1 MSIVEKI
8 LLVVEL
14 IGAICA
20 LVPTIISV
28 CALIKNIIKNKNWAL
43 IMKIANS
50 AMSAVEVYSK
60 EHTGMTSEEK
70 LGMALEAIKASCQTA
85 GIALDEANLQRI
97 VEYIAEMCAW
107 AKTVN
112 VTNKSKTNT
121 KKAAVEK

>member
-1 MSIVEKI
+1 MSITEKI

-14 IGAICA
+14 IGAVCA
-20 LVPTIISV
+20 LVPTLVSIF
-28 CALIKNIIKNKNWAL
+28 ALIKNIIKNKNWAL

-50 AMSAVEVYSK
+50 AMSTVEVYSK
-60 EHTGMTSEEK
+60 EHPGMTSEEK
-70 LGMALEAIKASCQTA
+70 LEMALEAIKASCQTA
-85 GIALDEANLQRI
+85 GIYLDEANLQRI

-121 KKAAVEK
+121 KKTAEEK

>member
-1 MSIVEKI
+1 
-8 LLVVEL
+8 
-14 IGAICA
+14 
-20 LVPTIISV
+20 
-28 CALIKNIIKNKNWAL
+28 
-43 IMKIANS
+43 MKIANS

-60 EHTGMTSEEK
+60 EHPGMTSEEK
-70 LGMALEAIKASCQTA
+70 LEMALEAIKASCKTA

-121 KKAAVEK
+121 KKTAVEK

>member
-1 MSIVEKI
+1 MSIAEKI

-14 IGAICA
+14 IGAVCA
-20 LVPTIISV
+20 LVPTLVSIF
-28 CALIKNIIKNKNWAL
+28 ALIKNIIKNKNWTL

-50 AMSAVEVYSK
+50 AMSAVEAYSK
-60 EHTGMTSEEK
+60 EHPGMTPEEK
-70 LGMALEAIKASCQTA
+70 LEMALEAIKASCQTA

-112 VTNKSKTNT
+112 VTNKPKTNT
-121 KKAAVEK
+121 KKTAEEK

>member
-1 MSIVEKI
+1 MSTVEKI
-8 LLVVEL
+8 LLVVQL
-14 IGAICA
+14 IAAVCA
-20 LVPTIISV
+20 LVPTLVSV
-28 CALIKNIIKNKNWAL
+28 FALIKNIIKNKNWTL

-50 AMSAVEVYSK
+50 AMSAVESYSN
-60 EHTGMTSEEK
+60 EHPGMTSEEK
-70 LGMALEAIKASCQTA
+70 LEMALEAIKASCKTA

-121 KKAAVEK
+121 KKTAEEK

>member
-20 LVPTIISV
+20 LVPTIVSV

-70 LGMALEAIKASCQTA
+70 LEMALEAIKASCQTA

-112 VTNKSKTNT
+112 VTDKSKTNT

>member
-20 LVPTIISV
+20 LVPTIVSV

-70 LGMALEAIKASCQTA
+70 LEMALEAIKASCQAA
-85 GIALDEANLQRI
+85 GIALNEANLQRI

-121 KKAAVEK
+121 KKTAEEK

>member
-1 MSIVEKI
+1 MSTVEKI
-8 LLVVEL
+8 LLVVQL
-14 IGAICA
+14 IAAVCA
-20 LVPTIISV
+20 LVPTLVSIF
-28 CALIKNIIKNKNWAL
+28 ALIKNIIKNKNWAL

-50 AMSAVEVYSK
+50 AMSTVEAYSK
-60 EHTGMTSEEK
+60 GHPGMTSEEK
-70 LGMALEAIKASCQTA
+70 LEMALEAIKASCKTA

-112 VTNKSKTNT
+112 VTDKSKTNT

>member
-1 MSIVEKI
+1 MSITEKI

-14 IGAICA
+14 IGAVCA
-20 LVPTIISV
+20 LVPTLVSIF
-28 CALIKNIIKNKNWAL
+28 ALIKNIIKNKNWAL
-43 IMKIANS
+43 IMKVANS
-50 AMSAVEVYSK
+50 AMSTVEAYSK
-60 EHTGMTSEEK
+60 EHPGMTSEEK
-70 LGMALEAIKASCQTA
+70 LEMALEVIKTSCQTA

-121 KKAAVEK
+121 KKTAEEK

>member
-20 LVPTIISV
+20 LVPTIVSV

-70 LGMALEAIKASCQTA
+70 LEMALEAIKASCQTA
-85 GIALDEANLQRI
+85 GIALDEASLQRI

-112 VTNKSKTNT
+112 VANKSKTNT
-121 KKAAVEK
+121 KKTVVEK

>member
-8 LLVVEL
+8 LLVAEL

-20 LVPTIISV
+20 LIPTIV
-28 CALIKNIIKNKNWAL
+28 ALFALIKNIIKNKNWAL

-50 AMSAVEVYSK
+50 AMSAVETYSK
-60 EHTGMTSEEK
+60 EHPGMTSEEK
-70 LGMALEAIKASCQTA
+70 LEMALEAIKASCRTA

>member
-1 MSIVEKI
+1 MSITEKI

-14 IGAICA
+14 IGAVCA
-20 LVPTIISV
+20 LVPTLVSIF
-28 CALIKNIIKNKNWAL
+28 ALIKNIIKNKNWAL

-50 AMSAVEVYSK
+50 AMSTVEAYSK
-60 EHTGMTSEEK
+60 EHPGMTSEEK
-70 LGMALEAIKASCQTA
+70 LEMALEVIKTSCQTA

-112 VTNKSKTNT
+112 VTNKPKTNT
-121 KKAAVEK
+121 KKTAEEK